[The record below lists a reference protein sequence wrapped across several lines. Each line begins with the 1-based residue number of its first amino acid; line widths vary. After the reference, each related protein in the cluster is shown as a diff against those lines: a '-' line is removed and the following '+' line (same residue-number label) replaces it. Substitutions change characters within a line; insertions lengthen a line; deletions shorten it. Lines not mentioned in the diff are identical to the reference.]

1 MPAEPI
7 IVEVK
12 RGKSVES
19 RHRVHVC
26 VSDLEGNL
34 LIRHGDET
42 LPVFPRSAIKPI
54 QAIPLVESGAADAF
68 DLSPFQL
75 SLACASHNGAR
86 LHADAVQAWLAD
98 LGLTESAMVCAGHW
112 SINQSALIDQ
122 VTAGVVPSQ
131 RHNNCSGKHCGLLTL
146 ARHLGVPLEGYE
158 RPDHPVQ
165 QRLLGVLEA
174 MTATRLD
181 MASAGTDG
189 CGIPTIPVPLGHL
202 ALGYANWADPSEQ
215 PVARREAID
224 SISQAIW
231 DHPMA
236 MAGEGR
242 LCSVLNALRR
252 TDGVDLLVKTGAEG
266 VYCAALPG
274 LGLGVALK
282 AEDGATRASEG
293 ALMAVLDRMG
303 LFDLVRP
310 ETRQSIDRLRHPTVT
325 SWDGTPV
332 GAINAVF

>member
-12 RGKSVES
+12 RGKGVES
-19 RHRVHVC
+19 KHRVHIC

-68 DLSPFQL
+68 NLTPFQL
-75 SLACASHNGAR
+75 SLACASHNGAP
-86 LHADAVQAWLAD
+86 LHADAVEAWLMD
-98 LGLTESAMVCAGHW
+98 LGLAERDLVCAGHW
-112 SINQSALIDQ
+112 SINQPALIEQ
-122 VTAGVVPSQ
+122 VQAGLVPSQ

-146 ARHLGVPLEGYE
+146 ALHLKAPLHGYAK
-158 RPDHPVQ
+158 PDHPVQ

-174 MTATRLD
+174 MTATQLD
-181 MASAGTDG
+181 MATAGTDG
-189 CGIPTIPVPLGHL
+189 CGIPTVPVPLGHL

-215 PVARREAID
+215 PIGRRDAID
-224 SISQAIW
+224 RISHAIW
-231 DHPMA
+231 DHPLA

-242 LCSVLNALRR
+242 LCSVLNALKRS
-252 TDGVDLLVKTGAEG
+252 DGVEVLVKTGAEG

-282 AEDGATRASEG
+282 AEDGATRASEA
-293 ALMAVLDRMG
+293 ALIAVLDRIG
-303 LFDLVRP
+303 LFDLVRA
-310 ETRQSIDRLRHPTVT
+310 ETRPKIDALRHPIVT
-325 SWDGTPV
+325 SWDGEQV
-332 GAINAVF
+332 GEIGSIF